1 MNITKSPDSLTI
13 DDLAQ
18 RSGVPSSTIRLYQ
31 SKGLLAAPTRTGR
44 VGYYG
49 PEHLDR
55 LRLIGQLQE
64 DGFSLAGIGRLL
76 QASKEGRALDEVLGL
91 KARVAQTWSG
101 SQPLEITF
109 QELADRFP
117 DGLPAEFA
125 ERALD
130 LGLVRL
136 EGEHLII
143 DDSRFLDVGSELAGI
158 GVPLS
163 EVLDEFELLKTS
175 LTPIADRFTELF
187 RRHIWT
193 RFVNGGLR
201 PEELPS
207 LIANLERLNHLA
219 SDIVTGTLE
228 AALRESAES
237 FLIKESET
245 IRKAEIEEVLASL
258 VKAAGLNFPVK
269 P

>member
-1 MNITKSPDSLTI
+1 MTESPVALTI
-13 DDLAQ
+13 DELSQ

-31 SKGLLAAPTRTGR
+31 SKDLLAPPTMTGR
-44 VGYYG
+44 VGRYG
-49 PEHLDR
+49 PGHLDR
-55 LRLIGQLQE
+55 LRLIAQLQN

-76 QASKEGRALDEVLGL
+76 QASIEGRALDEVLGL

-101 SQPLEITF
+101 SQPLEITI
-109 QELADRFP
+109 QQLADRFP
-117 DGLPAEFA
+117 DGLTAELA
-125 ERALD
+125 ERALH

-143 DDSRFLDVGSELAGI
+143 DDSRFLDVGSELASI

-193 RFVNGGLR
+193 RFVDGGL
-201 PEELPS
+201 PAEGLPT
-207 LIANLERLNHLA
+207 LIAKLERLNHLA
-219 SDIVTGTLE
+219 SDIVSGTLE
-228 AALRESAES
+228 AALRGSAES

-245 IRKAEIEEVLASL
+245 IREAETEEVLASL